1 MGASRDLDFSEYF
14 AARVQRFRRVA
25 FAFCGDWHAAEDLVQ
40 AMFVQLYRRWR
51 RVRPDTV
58 DAYAR
63 RILLNLF
70 LAGRRTSGRE
80 YVTSVV
86 PERESPPGRDTPV
99 RLDVERALADLTPR
113 QRAMVVLRFLEDLP
127 VAEVASLLGGAEG
140 TVKSQTARG
149 VEALRAVL
157 PAPTAEER

>member
-1 MGASRDLDFSEYF
+1 VGASRDLDFSEYF

-127 VAEVASLLGGAEG
+127 VAEVASLLGVAEG

>member
-1 MGASRDLDFSEYF
+1 VGASRDLDFSEYF

-25 FAFCGDWHAAEDLVQ
+25 FAFCGDWHQAEDLVQ

-51 RVRPDTV
+51 RVRPGTV

-70 LAGRRTSGRE
+70 LAGRRGPVRE
-80 YVTSVV
+80 YVTSS
-86 PERESPPGRDTPV
+86 PPDQESPPGRDTPV
-99 RLDVERALADLTPR
+99 RLDVERALAGLTPR

-127 VAEVASLLGGAEG
+127 VAEVASLLGVAEG